1 MVRADL
7 RLDLKMSLTPAA
19 AGTLKFKVMLLNSF
33 SIVAVDACRFLGW
46 QMR

>member
-19 AGTLKFKVMLLNSF
+19 AGTLKFKVINSF
-33 SIVAVDACRFLGW
+33 SIVAVEACRFLGW